1 MGNDFSKGVDSA
13 VSIITGIITGDMT
26 GGLAGAS
33 APWLAEQIKQ
43 HTGHLDTDGEWVTDN
58 LAGNLISH
66 AILGAV
72 VAELQGNSALSGGA
86 GAVAGEVAA
95 DIIRKQLYSK
105 EVKDLTEEEKQ
116 TISALSQ
123 LASGLAVAAG
133 GGNIGDASAAISSS
147 KNAVE
152 NNSVGPWHGGDIIG
166 LSPETGANYD
176 SIVHAS
182 AAGYLTLEEAF
193 QIIDDM
199 NSGKYMYD
207 PLREDLKRFPEDLA
221 ILVTPYGDYIAFRD
235 ADSWGDYAIATAGV
249 LPFVKYIKVAGKVVK
264 VETKAAQTLVKDA
277 EAAYKAGNV
286 AEGNR
291 LMNQVASQSSTV
303 ETTVVKESN
312 NSSKMTLIQDSQASS
327 GVTKPTDTGKT
338 TDIKSKGKQKDDT
351 IWTETKERTSVEK
364 PMNIGINI
372 KAIFLNI
379 KMQNNMLMQL
389 IILLEV
395 RQKEL

>member
-1 MGNDFSKGVDSA
+1 MGNAFSKGVDSA

-33 APWLAEQIKQ
+33 APWLAEQIKL

-95 DIIRKQLYSK
+95 DIIRKQLYGK

>member
-1 MGNDFSKGVDSA
+1 M
-13 VSIITGIITGDMT
+13 
-26 GGLAGAS
+26 
-33 APWLAEQIKQ
+33 
-43 HTGHLDTDGEWVTDN
+43 
-58 LAGNLISH
+58 
-66 AILGAV
+66 
-72 VAELQGNSALSGGA
+72 
-86 GAVAGEVAA
+86 AGEVAA
-95 DIIRKQLYSK
+95 DIIRKQLYGK
-105 EVKDLTEEEKQ
+105 EVKDLTEEEKE

-133 GGNIGDASAAISSS
+133 GGNIGDASTAISS

-235 ADSWGDYAIATAGV
+235 ADSWGDYAIAIAGV

-264 VETKAAQTLVKDA
+264 VETIAAQALVKEA

-291 LMNQVASQSSTV
+291 LMNQVASQSTQV
-303 ETTVVKESN
+303 ETTVIRQAHSSN
-312 NSSKMTLIQDSQASS
+312 AGKGTTGTTSNGYIVSNGADTVIAKTDLDHPIVQSRINVQKAGWDHVVDRHFSDKNASQFTISQSELKTILQSNEVSKVPISRVIDSADGPRYERVITFDKHIGVDKFSKSPTNTMTILTDAKGNLI
-327 GVTKPTDTGKT
+327 T
-338 TDIKSKGKQKDDT
+338 TTPGRIK
-351 IWTETKERTSVEK
+351 
-364 PMNIGINI
+364 
-372 KAIFLNI
+372 
-379 KMQNNMLMQL
+379 
-389 IILLEV
+389 
-395 RQKEL
+395 

>member
-1 MGNDFSKGVDSA
+1 M
-13 VSIITGIITGDMT
+13 
-26 GGLAGAS
+26 
-33 APWLAEQIKQ
+33 
-43 HTGHLDTDGEWVTDN
+43 
-58 LAGNLISH
+58 
-66 AILGAV
+66 
-72 VAELQGNSALSGGA
+72 VAELQGNSGLAGGA
-86 GAVAGEVAA
+86 GAVVGEIAA
-95 DIIRKQLYSK
+95 DIIRKQLYGK
-105 EVKDLTEEEKQ
+105 EVKDLTEEEKE

-249 LPFVKYIKVAGKVVK
+249 LPFAKYIKVAGKVVK
-264 VETKAAQTLVKDA
+264 VETRAAQILVKDA

-291 LMNQVASQSSTV
+291 LMNQVASQSTQV
-303 ETTVVKESN
+303 ETTVIRQAHSSN
-312 NSSKMTLIQDSQASS
+312 AGKGTTGTTSNGYKVSNGADTVIAK
-327 GVTKPTDTGKT
+327 TDL
-338 TDIKSKGKQKDDT
+338 DHPIVQS
-351 IWTETKERTSVEK
+351 R
-364 PMNIGINI
+364 INI
-372 KAIFLNI
+372 QKTGWDHVVDRHFSDKNASQFTISQSELKTILQSNEVSKVPISRVIDSADGLRYERVITFDKHIGVDKFSKSPTNTMTILTDAKGNLITTTPGRI
-379 KMQNNMLMQL
+379 K
-389 IILLEV
+389 
-395 RQKEL
+395 